1 MRYVQAGREPW
12 HKEYMRQDAGFWRKT
27 SRNFTVKAAQAKESR
42 PRQYIAMILFAY
54 FKDMIYNIFLKA
66 GGKMRKAFIAVI
78 CTAMALGSG
87 GSLFALTAESIKVYK
102 DAKAENLE
110 IVVVNHTRQPRV
122 DYIKKIEVVID
133 KQEPVKKTFSFQRG
147 SSQEFTVPIT
157 GIEEIQSVTVR
168 AYPSSGISA
177 EKIIGFQDIKPLE

>member
-1 MRYVQAGREPW
+1 
-12 HKEYMRQDAGFWRKT
+12 
-27 SRNFTVKAAQAKESR
+27 
-42 PRQYIAMILFAY
+42 
-54 FKDMIYNIFLKA
+54 
-66 GGKMRKAFIAVI
+66 MRKAFIAVI